1 MNPKN
6 EALVEHLIIQGAIE
20 PAGID
25 GNTGEMLYYITDKLK
40 QVSPKIYEELDDQF
54 KHNIMKIYNAGP
66 STMTWRINVGRE

>member
-1 MNPKN
+1 MNPRN

-25 GNTGEMLYYITDKLK
+25 DKSGEMLYYITDKLK
-40 QVSPKIYEELDDQF
+40 QVSPKLYDELSDQF

-66 STMTWRINVGRE
+66 NVMTWRINVGR